1 MQPHSYRPIHL
12 LFMCQCVWK
21 RYSYSLWVFASYSFF
36 FPSFFFSP
44 PILLSFFLIQ
54 NHSSSLVVFYSL
66 KSECIPFVSLQV
78 YIFVALFLSIAKGL
92 RFPFV
97 CSRSIVWFARLALCN
112 GIWMACLANANLN
125 EQCIWAE
132 DLFIYELW
140 TYFHRCT
147 VLLWH
152 TIERRITFIDLYG
165 FLWN

>member
-1 MQPHSYRPIHL
+1 MLVLASVPINMATSVLSHSLYAATFVSTDSLIIHVPVRL
-12 LFMCQCVWK
+12 KTIFLFFMGF
-21 RYSYSLWVFASYSFF
+21 RFIFVFLSFI
-36 FPSFFFSP
+36 FFSP

-112 GIWMACLANANLN
+112 GI
-125 EQCIWAE
+125 
-132 DLFIYELW
+132 
-140 TYFHRCT
+140 
-147 VLLWH
+147 
-152 TIERRITFIDLYG
+152 
-165 FLWN
+165 